1 MAMGSK
7 PAARRA
13 AVPFSRARTVAR
25 GLAAAVVVV
34 PMTLA
39 AGQVASGAP
48 PEAAAVQAAAP
59 KNFVANETPGPPV
72 TLRFNDGEGRQHS
85 LADFEGKVVLL
96 NVWATWCPPCVKEIP
111 ALDRLVTALGDAD
124 VAVVAVSVDSKGIDA
139 VRKKFTDLGVHSL
152 AAYID
157 TSGKA
162 MGAVHAM
169 GLPTSLLLDRGGR
182 VLGRIVGPA
191 AWDDDATAAFLKQAE
206 AATTHNPTQ

>member
-7 PAARRA
+7 RRALRAAAPFGAARR
-13 AVPFSRARTVAR
+13 VAWV
-25 GLAAAVVVV
+25 LAAALVAA
-34 PMTLA
+34 PMA
-39 AGQVASGAP
+39 WAEVASQAP
-48 PEAAAVQAAAP
+48 PETGAVKAMAP
-59 KNFVANETPGPPV
+59 KNYVVNETPGPRV
-72 TLRFNDGEGRQHS
+72 ALRFDDGEGKQHS

-139 VRKKFTDLGVHSL
+139 VRKKFVDLGVHSL

-157 TSGKA
+157 TSGQAMKA
-162 MGAVHAM
+162 VRAV
-169 GLPTSLLLDRGGR
+169 GLPTSLLLDRDGR

-191 AWDDDATAAFLKQAE
+191 AWDDEATAAFLKQAE
-206 AATTHNPTQ
+206 TTAHAPTQ